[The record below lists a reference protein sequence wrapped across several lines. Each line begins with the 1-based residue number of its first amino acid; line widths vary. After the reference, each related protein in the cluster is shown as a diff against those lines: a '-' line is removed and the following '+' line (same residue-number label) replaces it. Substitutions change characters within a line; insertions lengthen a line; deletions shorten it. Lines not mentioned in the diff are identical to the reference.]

1 MQIILL
7 LLGIGAL
14 VVASFTVPT
23 FLLWKR
29 HPNPQDSASI
39 FGWLIVQYALLATLV
54 WWIQEIPLTL
64 EQALAMATIP
74 WLRRIINFFLPD
86 QPWTWGLP
94 KSERLRREQEEKRRT
109 NEQWERD
116 RQQEAERER
125 RQGANQERQ
134 ANYAVHDV
142 LTRAQACRILGVQ
155 WPCDKQT
162 IQKTFKRLMFRVH
175 PDQGGSEFFA
185 GQLNLA
191 RDTLLEHLP

>member
-1 MQIILL
+1 MQIIFL

-39 FGWLIVQYALLATLV
+39 FGWLIVQYALLAALV
-54 WWIQEIPLTL
+54 RGIQEIPLTL
-64 EQALAMATIP
+64 EQALALATIP
-74 WLRRIINFFLPD
+74 WLRRIINRFLPD
-86 QPWTWGLP
+86 RPWTWELP
-94 KSERLRREQEEKRRT
+94 KSQRLRREQEERRRK
-109 NEQWERD
+109 NEQWEGD

-125 RQGANQERQ
+125 Q
-134 ANYAVHDV
+134 AKYAVHDV

-162 IQKTFKRLMFRVH
+162 VLKTFKRLMFRVH

-191 RDTLLEHLP
+191 RDTLLKQFP